1 MLGCSGCLLGGKER
15 SWGAWGAG
23 FYLAGPGR
31 GKLRQDA
38 WVPFLSSPRHSA
50 DSSVASVESFR
61 SPSWYFSTRK
71 TRGML
76 PSPPRL
82 WQPVVTAAV
91 CPGDT
96 APLQPP
102 HAEVPS
108 PPLTT
113 GPLCLVWAGSD
124 ALVAGQL
131 SPMPK
136 CWYQCPFCLCC
147 PPLLRAF
154 ASPLGLGLI
163 LGGIFFWQF
172 VLLASRNLRGAVVII
187 RAICSSPEHVIILS
201 AWELQGTPAPLQT
214 WGRAEP
220 WVPQSPASPPGARLM
235 IWPGGCDVL
244 RLSLGILAPWPACP
258 AHREWRCH
266 IEPQLRLPTGYLAS
280 RGSPCSEIARNSL
293 GWGRAEQLWGPECDF
308 EDKSQAGP
316 FPGSTHG
323 QALLRLVVLESIQEL
338 ESSVGYFG

>member
-1 MLGCSGCLLGGKER
+1 MGCSTCLLGGKER

-31 GKLRQDA
+31 GKLKQDA

-113 GPLCLVWAGSD
+113 GPFCLVWAGSD

-136 CWYQCPFCLCC
+136 CWHQCPFRLSC

-154 ASPLGLGLI
+154 ASTLGLGLI
-163 LGGIFFWQF
+163 LGEIFF
-172 VLLASRNLRGAVVII
+172 LAVCAACKQEFAGS
-187 RAICSSPEHVIILS
+187 CCHHPSD
-201 AWELQGTPAPLQT
+201 LQQ
-214 WGRAEP
+214 
-220 WVPQSPASPPGARLM
+220 PGARNNPL
-235 IWPGGCDVL
+235 C
-244 RLSLGILAPWPACP
+244 LGTAGDP
-258 AHREWRCH
+258 
-266 IEPQLRLPTGYLAS
+266 
-280 RGSPCSEIARNSL
+280 SPSANL
-293 GWGRAEQLWGPECDF
+293 GQ
-308 EDKSQAGP
+308 S
-316 FPGSTHG
+316 
-323 QALLRLVVLESIQEL
+323 
-338 ESSVGYFG
+338 